1 MPFYGRFGFAYHAA
15 TDGRSRERASLW
27 LSMDGQDILDTRD
40 ALEERSIR
48 ILLNE
53 DEDADDEE
61 QD

>member
-1 MPFYGRFGFAYHAA
+1 
-15 TDGRSRERASLW
+15 
-27 LSMDGQDILDTRD
+27 MDGQDILDTRD